1 MSDATQYPVA
11 GFVRQSGKTRNPWG
25 VWLLALVTLGI
36 YGVVWYYKV
45 NRETK
50 DYDPQVVVNPGMSVI
65 ALLFGWLLC
74 GIPTFVSIYCTG
86 VRIAMAQ
93 RAAGAPETCV
103 PIIGLLLSF
112 LLSTHQV
119 YYQSQI
125 NTVWDTHD
133 NPPEF
138 TPV

>member
-1 MSDATQYPVA
+1 MADATPNPYV
-11 GFVRQSGKTRNPWG
+11 GFVRRSGKTRNPWG
-25 VWLLALVTLGI
+25 VWLLSLVTLGI
-36 YGVVWYYKV
+36 YGIVWYYKV

-50 DYDPQVVVNPGMSVI
+50 DYDASIVVNPGMSVV

-93 RAAGAPETCV
+93 RAAGQPETCV

-112 LLSTHQV
+112 VLSTHQV

-125 NTVWDTHD
+125 NKVWDPYG